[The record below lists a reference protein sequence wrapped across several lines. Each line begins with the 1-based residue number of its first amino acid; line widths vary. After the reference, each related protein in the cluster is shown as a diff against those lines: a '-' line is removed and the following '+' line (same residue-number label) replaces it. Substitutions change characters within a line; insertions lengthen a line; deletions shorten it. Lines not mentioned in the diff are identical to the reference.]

1 MTSEKSGGQSGVQ
14 PVNEIP
20 FRKVALVMLIIW
32 WLVPGL
38 IWAARPIIL
47 SADEYTLQATIGTF
61 MFGWALFLSPLVLL
75 ATVLFLWKGFRNWK
89 LTRVS
94 PKGFRAFV
102 CASIV
107 GFCGCAAGLAMFANS
122 L

>member
-1 MTSEKSGGQSGVQ
+1 VQ

-20 FRKVALVMLIIW
+20 FRKVAVGMLIIW

-38 IWAARPIIL
+38 VWASRPIVQ
-47 SADEYTLQATIGTF
+47 SAAEDTLQATIGTF
-61 MFGWALFLSPLVLL
+61 MGMWAPFLLPLL
-75 ATVLFLWKGFRNWK
+75 ALATAFFLGEYFLHKK
-89 LTRVS
+89 LTGIS

-102 CASIV
+102 CASV
-107 GFCGCAAGLAMFANS
+107 AGFCGCAAGIALFANS